1 MNVRVCSRRD
11 RIASTSRARTSSSVV
26 PSRGSNP
33 SRPRRR
39 SNCSRSFSACLSP
52 VRTRAWSSRAR
63 CRNRRRT
70 YWERH
75 SSFLFFS
82 PYFFRSSFSALM
94 RSASHGWD
102 GRSNFA
108 RENFGSPN
116 DSLLLLR
123 RLLLFLL
130 LFFLGGGFFRLLGLR
145 GLEGGLLRHP
155 DRQARAAIRPRALPA
170 DLLARLVAHAF
181 VRSDHLHQID
191 VVPQPDLDLR
201 ADQMQVEPRF
211 PILRAVHHPGR
222 EQLAEL
228 TQRRLDLVRLLVRHI
243 AEAFRPRHAGQVG
256 HGLGHPNA
264 DARNRR
270 EGVPDRARSCEVRVR
285 HPGDVAEVFFHA
297 LELLRR
303 PRGLRLLFLLGLL
316 LGGPRRLL
324 RRRGGRRAF
333 GFGCGLLV
341 RHRVP
346 WERGAPNSE
355 RYIRLRSVGLGR
367 RLLRPPAFVP
377 GDEAQVVDI
386 DAGREVAARIAI
398 SVRASPRVS
407 LGQRLDG
414 QRGEPNPRRG
424 NGRLLPDGQVQTTDR
439 NRVRARRDFQID
451 VRAAAEAG
459 ILLARDPP
467 APAVPDGHVE
477 FPPHAHTLQG
487 DLRSEG
493 APRRIANNPV
503 PDVGG
508 LRGQKRDQVSLQVP
522 AALIAREEETLRP
535 GWFMAAPEHPPPR
548 RSK

>member
-1 MNVRVCSRRD
+1 
-11 RIASTSRARTSSSVV
+11 
-26 PSRGSNP
+26 
-33 SRPRRR
+33 
-39 SNCSRSFSACLSP
+39 
-52 VRTRAWSSRAR
+52 
-63 CRNRRRT
+63 
-70 YWERH
+70 
-75 SSFLFFS
+75 
-82 PYFFRSSFSALM
+82 M

-123 RLLLFLL
+123 RFLLFLL
-130 LFFLGGGFFRLLGLR
+130 FFLLGRRFFRLLRLR

-155 DRQARAAIRPRALPA
+155 DRQARAAVRPRALPA
-170 DLLARLVAHAF
+170 DLLAGLVAHAF
-181 VRSDHLHQID
+181 VRPDHLHQID
-191 VVPQPDLDLR
+191 VVPQPDFDLR
-201 ADQMQVEPRF
+201 TDEVQVKPRL
-211 PILRAVHHPGR
+211 PILRP
-222 EQLAEL
+222 
-228 TQRRLDLVRLLVRHI
+228 LV
-243 AEAFRPRHAGQVG
+243 
-256 HGLGHPNA
+256 
-264 DARNRR
+264 
-270 EGVPDRARSCEVRVR
+270 
-285 HPGDVAEVFFHA
+285 
-297 LELLRR
+297 
-303 PRGLRLLFLLGLL
+303 LLGRLR
-316 LGGPRRLL
+316 GGPRRLL

-367 RLLRPPAFVP
+367 RLLRPTAFVP

-407 LGQRLDG
+407 LGQRFDG
-414 QRGEPNPRRG
+414 QRGEPNPRGG

-459 ILLARDPP
+459 ILLALDPP
-467 APAVPDGHVE
+467 APAFPDGHVE

-508 LRGQKRDQVSLQVP
+508 LVGQKRDDVSLQVP
-522 AALIAREEETLRP
+522 AALVAREQETLRP
-535 GWFMAAPEHPPPR
+535 GWFVAAPEDRPTRRANLPETGRLAAPERLLHRKRMVLETECAVEPPR
-548 RSK
+548 VHVLQTGGQDESIGPALAGSRLDELQQATSDSLPTIRSCDEEV